1 MQASTTQAPPSAS
14 PAPAGSRFTT
24 GLRQRSAGG
33 VLAVL
38 ALCALPA
45 GAGDWNGYEQR
56 DSVVDGRKCLLVLP
70 KTPAPGKPWIWR
82 TEFFGHEPQ
91 GDIALLGKG
100 FHVAYMDLQ
109 NLYGAP
115 PALDAMD
122 KFHAQLTL
130 EFGLAQKTV
139 LEGFS
144 RGGLYA
150 FNWAARNPD
159 KVAAIYVDAPVC
171 DFKSWPGGKGKG
183 KGSAGDWKKLLVAYG
198 FTEEQALAYKLNP
211 VDNLVPLAKAKIAI
225 LSVCGETDK
234 TVPIDENTRLVESR
248 YKELGGEIVVIAKPN
263 CDHHPH
269 SLKDPTPIVDFVLK
283 HAAK

>member
-1 MQASTTQAPPSAS
+1 MTRSHTAPHLPTKIRRRVAAGAISVIALGSLSA
-14 PAPAGSRFTT
+14 A
-24 GLRQRSAGG
+24 
-33 VLAVL
+33 
-38 ALCALPA
+38 
-45 GAGDWNGYEQR
+45 AGDWNGYEQR

-82 TEFFGHEPQ
+82 MEFFGHEPQ

-100 FHVAYMDLQ
+100 FHVAYMDLS
-109 NLYGAP
+109 NMYGAP
-115 PALDAMD
+115 VALDHMD
-122 KFHAQLTL
+122 KYHAQLTQ
-130 EFGLAQKTV
+130 EFGLAPKTV

-144 RGGLYA
+144 RGGLFA

-183 KGSAGDWKKLLVAYG
+183 QGSRGDWNKVLKVYG

-211 VDNLVPLAKAKIAI
+211 VDNLAPLAKAKIPI

-234 TVPIDENTRLVESR
+234 TVPIDENTRLVEKR

-283 HAAK
+283 HTAK

>member
-1 MQASTTQAPPSAS
+1 MKTHTAADIPPAAQPRSL
-14 PAPAGSRFTT
+14 T
-24 GLRQRSAGG
+24 GMRR
-33 VLAVL
+33 LAATALLVTAVATL
-38 ALCALPA
+38 AAT
-45 GAGDWNGYEQR
+45 AGDWNGYEQR
-56 DSVVDGRKCLLVLP
+56 DFVVDGHKCLLVLP
-70 KTPAPGKPWIWR
+70 KTPAAGKPWIWR

-100 FHVAYMDLQ
+100 FHVAYMDMQ

-122 KFHAQLTL
+122 KFYAQVTK
-130 EFGLAQKTV
+130 EFGLSQKTV

-150 FNWAARNPD
+150 FNWAARRPEQ
-159 KVAAIYVDAPVC
+159 VASIYVDAPVC

-183 KGSAGDWKKLLVAYG
+183 QGSPGDWQNVLKVYG
-198 FTEEQALAYKLNP
+198 LTEEQALAYKLNP
-211 VDNLVPLAKAKIAI
+211 VDNLASLAKARIPI
-225 LSVCGETDK
+225 LSVCGEADK
-234 TVPIDENTRLVESR
+234 TVPIDENTRVVEKR

-269 SLKDPTPIVDFVLK
+269 SLKDPTPIVEFVLK
-283 HAAK
+283 HTAK